1 MAINENQILFPG
13 VVLDNEDPFV
23 LGRIRALP
31 ETENI
36 DSIEN
41 PYLGFDKEK
50 DTWSSKDP
58 LVFLP
63 LLPIHFYNV
72 PAKKEYV
79 TLIYQDKNFRR
90 ENQFYIPGPYS
101 SPMNLKFENYKGA
114 KKFLGAGAKNS
125 TSIPLKDKLK
135 QYRNVRSF
143 GIFPQ
148 PGDNSVLG
156 RGSTD
161 LILKENEVLLRAG
174 KTQSKDLN
182 PFKFPT
188 ANQYRAFVQ
197 LSNFTTTKVAGQ
209 PKEIRV
215 PQANV
220 QYVRKMIVWDIL
232 NLENEQSAFTG
243 SITLHNIKPTSSLVN
258 TTNFKSDT
266 ILDLVS
272 GTNYSAPEVLLS
284 FQAKTAEQVG
294 EIITSFAN
302 SLFDGQFNVPGY
314 GTNNTNAFIPSESN
328 PTFPFVITPSADTY
342 KKGLRNQD
350 GTDDIL
356 DSVELNNFLKIS
368 NLIKVKAKVSISGFL
383 LISGRS
389 ADGKN
394 PKVGESIRYNKQTI
408 VDADYFASPI
418 TYGVMGAQRLYLLSQ
433 DSEGPKGKIS
443 LQNTLYGIPQKR
455 FVGDLNSIENLSYPM
470 VRGDKLI
477 ELLEK
482 IVQYLTTHVHPIF
495 GVPPIPTPPL
505 EDILKELSTASTT
518 ILNQNIRIN

>member
-1 MAINENQILFPG
+1 M
-13 VVLDNEDPFV
+13 
-23 LGRIRALP
+23 
-31 ETENI
+31 
-36 DSIEN
+36 
-41 PYLGFDKEK
+41 
-50 DTWSSKDP
+50 
-58 LVFLP
+58 
-63 LLPIHFYNV
+63 
-72 PAKKEYV
+72 
-79 TLIYQDKNFRR
+79 
-90 ENQFYIPGPYS
+90 
-101 SPMNLKFENYKGA
+101 
-114 KKFLGAGAKNS
+114 
-125 TSIPLKDKLK
+125 
-135 QYRNVRSF
+135 
-143 GIFPQ
+143 
-148 PGDNSVLG
+148 
-156 RGSTD
+156 
-161 LILKENEVLLRAG
+161 
-174 KTQSKDLN
+174 
-182 PFKFPT
+182 
-188 ANQYRAFVQ
+188 
-197 LSNFTTTKVAGQ
+197 
-209 PKEIRV
+209 
-215 PQANV
+215 
-220 QYVRKMIVWDIL
+220 
-232 NLENEQSAFTG
+232 
-243 SITLHNIKPTSSLVN
+243 
-258 TTNFKSDT
+258 
-266 ILDLVS
+266 
-272 GTNYSAPEVLLS
+272 
-284 FQAKTAEQVG
+284 
-294 EIITSFAN
+294 
-302 SLFDGQFNVPGY
+302 FDGQFNVPGY